1 MENRTRQQTANRVQ
15 KHRERAMLS
24 GLKRVEVKVPE
35 SDEDLIRSIAKNL
48 RDDEELAKNLREE
61 LAKLLPATS
70 SQSTLEFFQNSPLAT
85 LAQEVSFDR
94 DQDSGT
100 PLIF

>member
-1 MENRTRQQTANRVQ
+1 MGNRTRQQTANRVQ
-15 KHRERAMLS
+15 KHRKRAMLN
-24 GLKRVEVKVPE
+24 GLKRVEVKVPS

-48 RDDEELAKNLREE
+48 RDDELARSLREE
-61 LAKLLPATS
+61 LAKLLPTKS
-70 SQSTLEFFQNSPLAT
+70 PQNTLEFFQNSPLAA

-94 DQDSGT
+94 DQDSGS